1 MRAVAVGALLVL
13 ALNSDSAR
21 RGLQALEAGN
31 YKEAAEALEQAV
43 TADPGD
49 FASQFNLAYARTML
63 GERERAIAAYRR
75 VLELKPGLYQAQL
88 NLGILLLEADQAA
101 EALPLLKAAA
111 AQQPEKFEPHYHVA
125 RALDA
130 LADDAGAEEHFRK
143 AAALDPKSA
152 PARIGL
158 GRALANQLKFDE
170 ALALYR
176 EAGKLDPDFRVYL
189 IELAARLEEKG
200 HAEQAIA
207 LYRECPPAPE
217 VDERL
222 GNLLL
227 EAGKVEEALPHLEA
241 AVKASP
247 TPANRFLLAVA
258 YLKSKRL
265 EEAAPLLEAARQA
278 RPDDVRLRLTY
289 GRLLRDLKN
298 YPAAAGEFLAA
309 TRLAPDSK
317 EAWSELAGMLVLLD
331 NRPQAL
337 QALSR
342 LEALDP
348 GNAAVHFFRAMLLD
362 KDKQYEPALASYEKF
377 LAMSAGS
384 FPNEEFKARQRIKV
398 IRKELNR
405 R

>member
-1 MRAVAVGALLVL
+1 MWAALAGAVLLL
-13 ALNSDSAR
+13 LQADPAA

-31 YKEAAEALEQAV
+31 YAEAAEAFEQAV
-43 TADPGD
+43 ARDPD
-49 FASQFNLAYARTML
+49 DYAAHFHLAFARTML
-63 GERERAIAAYRR
+63 GERDRAISGYRK

-88 NLGILLLEADQAA
+88 NLGILLLEAEQPA

-111 AQQPEKFEPHYHVA
+111 AQQPDQFQPNYHLA

-130 LADDAGAEEHFRK
+130 VADDAGAEEQFRK
-143 AAALDPKSA
+143 AVAIDPKSA

-170 ALALYR
+170 ALAAYR
-176 EAGKLDPDFRVYL
+176 EAAGLDPEFRGYL

-200 HAEQAIA
+200 HAERAIA
-207 LYRECPPAPE
+207 LYRECPPSPE

-247 TPANRFLLAVA
+247 TPANQFLLGVA

-278 RPDDVRLRLTY
+278 RPDDLRLRLTY
-289 GRLLRDLKN
+289 GRLLRDLKR
-298 YPAAAGEFLAA
+298 YSAAAGEFLAA
-309 TRLAPDSK
+309 VRLAPDSK

-337 QALSR
+337 AALGR
-342 LEALDP
+342 LEALEP
-348 GNAAVHFFRAMLLD
+348 GNAAVHFLRAMLLD
-362 KDKQYEPALASYEKF
+362 KDKQYGPALASYEKF
-377 LAMSAGS
+377 LAMSAGAY
-384 FPNEEFKARQRIKV
+384 PEEEFKARQRIKV
-398 IRKELNR
+398 IRRELER

>member
-1 MRAVAVGALLVL
+1 MWAAVAGAVLLL
-13 ALNSDSAR
+13 LQADPAA
-21 RGLQALEAGN
+21 RGLKALEAGN
-31 YKEAAEALEQAV
+31 YAEAAEALEEAV
-43 TADPGD
+43 ARDPD
-49 FASQFNLAYARTML
+49 NFAAHFNLAYARTML
-63 GERERAIAAYRR
+63 GERNRAIAAYRR

-88 NLGILLLEADQAA
+88 NLGILLLEAEQAA
-101 EALPLLKAAA
+101 EALPLLREAA
-111 AQQPEKFEPHYHVA
+111 AQQPDQFQPHYHLA

-130 LADDAGAEEHFRK
+130 LADDAGAEAHFRK
-143 AAALDPKSA
+143 AVAIDPKSA
-152 PARIGL
+152 LARIGL

-170 ALALYR
+170 ALAAYR
-176 EAGKLDPDFRVYL
+176 QAAELDAEFRVYL

-200 HAEQAIA
+200 HAERAIA
-207 LYRECPPAPE
+207 LYRECPPTAE
-217 VDERL
+217 VNERL

-227 EAGKVEEALPHLEA
+227 EAGQVEEALPHLEA

-258 YLKSKRL
+258 YLKGKRL

-278 RPDDVRLRLTY
+278 RPDDLRLRLTY
-289 GRLLRDLKN
+289 GRLLRDLKK
-298 YPAAAGEFLAA
+298 YPAAAAEFLAA

-337 QALSR
+337 AALSR
-342 LEALDP
+342 VEALEP

-377 LAMSAGS
+377 LTMSAGAH
-384 FPNEEFKARQRIKV
+384 PDEEFKARQRIRV

>member
-1 MRAVAVGALLVL
+1 MWAAVAGAVLFLLQ
-13 ALNSDSAR
+13 ADPAA

-31 YKEAAEALEQAV
+31 YAEAAEALEEAV
-43 TADPGD
+43 ARDPD
-49 FASQFNLAYARTML
+49 NFAAHFNLAYARTML
-63 GERERAIAAYRR
+63 GERNRAIAAYRK

-88 NLGILLLEADQAA
+88 NLGILLLEAEQAA
-101 EALPLLKAAA
+101 EALPLLKEAA
-111 AQQPEKFEPHYHVA
+111 AQQPNQFQPHYHLA

-130 LADDAGAEEHFRK
+130 LADDAGAEAHFRK
-143 AAALDPKSA
+143 AVTIDPKSA

-170 ALALYR
+170 ALAAYR
-176 EAGKLDPDFRVYL
+176 EAAELDAEFRIYL

-200 HAEQAIA
+200 HAERAIA
-207 LYRECPPAPE
+207 LYRECPPTAE
-217 VDERL
+217 VNERL

-227 EAGKVEEALPHLEA
+227 EAGQVEEALPHLEA

-247 TPANRFLLAVA
+247 TPANQFLLAVA

-278 RPDDVRLRLTY
+278 RPDDLRLRLTY
-289 GRLLRDLKN
+289 GRLLRDLKK
-298 YPAAAGEFLAA
+298 YPAAAAEFLAA

-331 NRPQAL
+331 HRPQAL
-337 QALSR
+337 AALSR
-342 LEALDP
+342 VEALEP

-377 LAMSAGS
+377 LAMSAGAY
-384 FPNEEFKARQRIKV
+384 PDEEFKARQRIRV